1 MRKNRTREER
11 RLRAVT
17 LLRAA
22 VLLWVAT
29 LLLCLLAPGCL
40 ACETAG
46 CTTAEQVNSFTALGA
61 ATAAYLITRAL
72 LWLDK
77 PRTGRRKRT

>member
-11 RLRAVT
+11 LLRAVT

-46 CTTAEQVNSFTALGA
+46 CTTAEQVSSFTVLGA

-77 PRTGRRKRT
+77 PRAGRRKRT

>member
-1 MRKNRTREER
+1 MRKNRTSEER
-11 RLRAVT
+11 RLRAIV

-22 VLLWVAT
+22 VLLWVAA

-46 CTTAEQVNSFTALGA
+46 CTTAEQVNGFTVLGA

-77 PRTGRRKRT
+77 PRAGRRKRT